1 MNTSGFNIRLAQTQ
15 ADYRAFTDIAREY
28 IVSLDLEIGFQDAD
42 LEMAE
47 ARRRYGKSGGGA
59 ALLAVAETGEV
70 IGAAALRDLGEGVCE
85 LKRMYVRP
93 AYRNHG
99 AGTRL
104 CEDSV
109 SIAKRLGYH
118 AMRLDTL
125 ERLAAA
131 KRLYEAQGFRRIDP
145 DTSNPLPDALFYE
158 LDLDVLASV
167 SPSSGLI

>member
-1 MNTSGFNIRLAQTQ
+1 MNTSGFDIRLAESQD
-15 ADYRAFTDIAREY
+15 DYRAFTEIAREY
-28 IVSLDLEIGFQDAD
+28 IVSLGFDIGFQDVD

-59 ALLAVAETGEV
+59 ALLAVAEAGEI

-85 LKRMYVRP
+85 LKRMYVRTDH
-93 AYRNHG
+93 RNRG

-104 CEDSV
+104 CEESV
-109 SIAKRLGYH
+109 AIAKRLGYR

-131 KRLYEAQGFRRIDP
+131 KRLYEAQGFRRIEP
-145 DTSNPLPDALFYE
+145 YTSNPLPDALFYE
-158 LDLDVLASV
+158 LDLDALPSV
-167 SPSSGLI
+167 SLSSGLI

>member
-1 MNTSGFNIRLAQTQ
+1 MNTSGFDIRLAESQD
-15 ADYRAFTDIAREY
+15 DYRAFTEIAREY
-28 IVSLDLEIGFQDAD
+28 IVSLDFEIGFQDVD

-47 ARRRYGKSGGGA
+47 ARRRYGESGGGA
-59 ALLAVAETGEV
+59 ALLAVAETGEI
-70 IGAAALRDLGEGVCE
+70 IGVAALRDLGEGVCE

-93 AYRNHG
+93 AYRNLG

-104 CEDSV
+104 CEESV
-109 SIAKRLGYH
+109 AIAKRFGYR

-145 DTSNPLPDALFYE
+145 YTSNPLPDALFYE
-158 LDLDVLASV
+158 LDLDALARV
-167 SPSSGLI
+167 SLSSGLI